1 MDAMPRAS
9 KERTL
14 RRRAVVLFIGITLG
28 SSVCAALIL
37 EYVIG
42 PGEREAE
49 MLVGL
54 IVAFVPA
61 AAAILVQRLVLK
73 ERFRPTEFRIGRSR
87 WLYLV
92 LAVAYAPILM
102 FTAFQFGA
110 LFARQYV
117 LTSSVEPFAKLLV
130 EAVFVLVFGLVFAL
144 GEELGWRSFLQP
156 RLNSK
161 RPLVAA
167 LGTGLVWAVWHFP
180 AYIWGSY
187 YLETKVYAGLGYLV
201 GLLPKSIIYGFLRE
215 RTGTVWAP
223 VLAHASYNTVITF
236 PLLTT
241 IATDAA
247 LYGLFW
253 VVALVIVFGKKLQP
267 YWAARPIHEV
277 AEAT

>member
-1 MDAMPRAS
+1 MPRAS

-14 RRRAVVLFIGITLG
+14 RRKAVVLFIGITLG
-28 SSVCAALIL
+28 ASVSAALIF
-37 EYVIG
+37 EYVIE

-49 MLVGL
+49 MLLVL
-54 IVAFVPA
+54 AVAFVPA
-61 AAAILVQRLVLK
+61 ASAVLVQRFVLK
-73 ERFRPTEFRIGRSR
+73 ERFRPTEFSIGRST
-87 WLYLV
+87 WPYLF
-92 LAVAYAPILM
+92 LAVAYVPILM
-102 FTAFQFGA
+102 FTAFKFGA

-117 LTSSVEPFAKLLV
+117 LTSSVEPLAKLLV
-130 EAVFVLVFGLVFAL
+130 EALFVLVVAVVLAF

-156 RLNSK
+156 RLNPT

-180 AYIWGSY
+180 FYIWGPY
-187 YLETKVYAGLGYLV
+187 FLEQKVYAGLVYLV
-201 GLLPKSIIYGFLRE
+201 TLLPKSIIYGFLRE

-223 VLAHASYNTVITF
+223 AVAHASYNTVIGF

-241 IATDAA
+241 IATDASF
-247 LYGLFW
+247 YGLFW
-253 VVALVIVFGKKLQP
+253 VVALVIIFSKKLQP